1 MIFAD
6 SILSV
11 FEGLGLWGVL
21 GIMIVAGAATDI
33 AKRVMR
39 HKERIAMIQ
48 AGMNPDAP
56 KAPTEEKK

>member
-1 MIFAD
+1 MVLAD

-11 FEGLGLWGVL
+11 FEGLGLWGVV

-33 AKRVMR
+33 AKRHMR
-39 HKERIAMIQ
+39 HKERLAMIQ

-56 KAPTEEKK
+56 KAPREEE